1 MTIEAGDWA
10 EKLVFEGSAEEVE
23 AAFPNLDAGD
33 SECLRLAI
41 MTAIAIGDRLDL
53 EKAFP
58 DLAGANPKNWVWNV
72 VGGSEWCKG
81 NKLP

>member
-10 EKLVFEGSAEEVE
+10 EKLVFEHSAGEVE
-23 AAFPNLDAGD
+23 AAFAGLDARD

-41 MTAIAIGDRLDL
+41 MTAIALGGRLDL

-58 DLAGANPKNWVWNV
+58 DLAGANPENWD
-72 VGGSEWCKG
+72 
-81 NKLP
+81 